1 MLATLAFNELNI
13 ATTSIKVDMQLQ
25 IIWKPFFNHFLTS
38 SVHWKVIHTQTN
50 RQLSATDLFKV
61 EWPFSGQ
68 ETLAKKV

>member
-38 SVHWKVIHTQTN
+38 SVN
-50 RQLSATDLFKV
+50 
-61 EWPFSGQ
+61 
-68 ETLAKKV
+68 